1 MSYPRRSKEMGFSE
15 TRNIHELVLS
25 EDSGVLKKVL
35 KSFKMTFE
43 ILSTSKKIEFVSNLV
58 SDEGRRLFSFF
69 SDVYEFLKCLQHLQ
83 RAIQA

>member
-1 MSYPRRSKEMGFSE
+1 MSYTRGSKETRFSE

-25 EDSGVLKKVL
+25 EDLGVLKAL
-35 KSFKMTFE
+35 MTLE
-43 ILSTSKKIEFVSNLV
+43 ILSTSKKIEFVFNLV
-58 SDEGRRLFSFF
+58 SDEERRLSSCF

>member
-25 EDSGVLKKVL
+25 EDSGVLKAL
-35 KSFKMTFE
+35 MTFE
-43 ILSTSKKIEFVSNLV
+43 ILSTSKKIEFVFNLV

-69 SDVYEFLKCLQHLQ
+69 SDVYEFLKCLQYLQ